1 VHSGAFRVQNI
12 DALFFM
18 LRWARC
24 GFHKKHT
31 GTRYAELVFL
41 HLVGSVGHVLDSDA
55 SATQNVIALFVKL
68 GWDRFGFDKKCT
80 GIRYAELVFLHPVAS
95 VGGVVHSD
103 ASRACILLHY
113 FSCSGGPGVVSI
125 KNPLGH
131 VALILCFCIR

>member
-1 VHSGAFRVQNI
+1 VCKILTHYFLCLG
-12 DALFFM
+12 
-18 LRWARC
+18 
-24 GFHKKHT
+24 GT
-31 GTRYAELVFL
+31 GGVSIKSTP
-41 HLVGSVGHVLDSDA
+41 GHVTLNLCFCIWWDSDA
-55 SATQNVIALFVKL
+55 SATQNVIALFLKL
-68 GWDRFGFDKKCT
+68 GWDRYGFDKKCT

-131 VALILCFCIR
+131 IAPILWFCIR